1 MNDLL
6 RIDMGSK
13 PPTIKFQ
20 GRCLATSQNALVT
33 ALSVPNRYGT
43 FKENKVN
50 SS

>member
-6 RIDMGSK
+6 LIDMGSK

-20 GRCLATSQNALVT
+20 GRCLAIIQNALVT
-33 ALSVPNRYGT
+33 ALSALNRYEA
-43 FKENKVN
+43 FKENKVG